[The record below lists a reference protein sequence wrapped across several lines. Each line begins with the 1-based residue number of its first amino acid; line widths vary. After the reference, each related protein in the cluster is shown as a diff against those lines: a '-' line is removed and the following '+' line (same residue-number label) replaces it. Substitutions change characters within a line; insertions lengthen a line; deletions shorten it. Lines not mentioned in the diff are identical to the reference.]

1 MYTPNSELE
10 TFVNSFDT
18 VIRQIKE
25 EIYRISWYMRGGVS
39 SLDLLHYYTRDD
51 RIVMNE
57 IIKENIEFT
66 QKSGMPLL

>member
-1 MYTPNSELE
+1 MYTPDSEIEAYLNSYDV
-10 TFVNSFDT
+10 FV
-18 VIRQIKE
+18 RQIKE

-57 IIKENIEFT
+57 IIKENIELT
-66 QKSGMPLL
+66 QKTQMPLI